1 MVAKLDELKVQ
12 SQNTKKIDML
22 IAGPSERD
30 KIVVVN
36 PSGVPAQK

>member
-1 MVAKLDELKVQ
+1 MMAKLDELKVQ
-12 SQNTKKIDML
+12 SQLNTKKIDML

-36 PSGVPAQK
+36 L